1 MTRIIV
7 EKRGDDTVIGARPLA
22 SIVMPLYN
30 CLPYVGDCLQSV
42 LSQSYENLQVIIVD
56 DGSDDGS
63 WEYVRGVADSDPRVE
78 VYRKDHEN
86 AGVARNFG
94 FEHVEG
100 DFVYFL
106 DSDDLF
112 HEDLV
117 AATVE
122 RFEQTGADACVF
134 QACTFSESIEDS
146 DGVPKY
152 LAKVNFEGDVYSS
165 RTYPSGFFQVT
176 NPAPW
181 TKAFRTELITS
192 TGLRFQSLENANDF
206 YFDYSALV
214 KARSISV
221 VRQPLSWYRTREGSL
236 QNRRKSQ
243 PDAFLIALLS
253 LKRLLI
259 QEGLQ
264 DALDAS
270 FTKLVASNC
279 VYNLRRAIANGD
291 LNAIERI
298 CERLAGG
305 DLFKLGMLRF
315 VRDHGA
321 EAPSGYYRDLI
332 DKVMGVYHG
341 EYADLAALEK
351 AFG

>member
-1 MTRIIV
+1 MAEQR
-7 EKRGDDTVIGARPLA
+7 ARA

-63 WEYVRGVADSDPRVE
+63 WEYVRGVADVDSRVE
-78 VYRKDHEN
+78 VYRKGHEN

-100 DFVYFL
+100 KYVYFL

-117 AATVE
+117 ATTVE
-122 RFEQTGADACVF
+122 RLEETGADACVF
-134 QACTFSESIEDS
+134 QACTFAESIEDS
-146 DGVPKY
+146 DGVPRY
-152 LAKVNFEGDVYSS
+152 LSNVRFEDDMYSS
-165 RTYPSGFFQVT
+165 KTYPSGFFQVT

-181 TKAFRTELITS
+181 TKAFRTELIST

-206 YFDYSALV
+206 YFDYSAL
-214 KARSISV
+214 AMSRGISV
-221 VRQPLSWYRTREGSL
+221 VHMPLTWYRTREGSL
-236 QNRRKSQ
+236 QNKRKSQ
-243 PDAFLIALLS
+243 PDAFIIALLS

-259 QEGLQ
+259 QEGLHV
-264 DALDAS
+264 ALDAS
-270 FTKLVASNC
+270 LTKLVASNC
-279 VYNLRRAIANGD
+279 VYNLRQAIANDD

-298 CERLAGG
+298 CERLVSG

-321 EAPSGYYRDLI
+321 EVPSGYYRDLVE
-332 DKVMGVYHG
+332 KVMGIYHG